1 MIDAVL
7 AFVYAALPLVY
18 AGTAVATGIL
28 AVFTWRDRSATGSTA
43 MVGVLVAITFWL
55 LAITAGSL
63 VTDLRTMLVLASV
76 ALAGLSLTVA
86 FLFVFALRYAG
97 YDDRLAGPTAL
108 VLLVHPLLVGF
119 FAITN
124 DGTGI
129 SLLGV
134 GGHDLIYERVEM
146 GSYANGNVVWGDGFW
161 VHTAYAY
168 LLTLAST
175 ALVLKTTF
183 ASNDT
188 YRFQSATVAVAIL
201 VPWVSNVLDL
211 FVAGVDGLLALGFGA
226 SAILLT
232 VSIHRYE
239 LSNVTPVTR
248 RVVMEAVADGV
259 LVVDADGRIVDLND
273 RARDLL
279 ELSADAL
286 GADACTVLPAA
297 LDEFA
302 DPETA
307 PTRGRV
313 SYDDRTLDVETTP
326 FGDENGGRVFVL
338 RDVTEQ
344 HAYREELER
353 KTERLDRFASVVSHD
368 LRNPLSVAKG
378 YADIAESSG
387 DPDAFEQVHAAHDRM
402 ESLIEDVLLMAR
414 EGETSTNP
422 EPVALADVAE
432 RAWTTVDTED
442 ATLDVPGSDAAVD
455 ADPDRIVQ
463 LFENLF
469 RNSVEHGGADVTV
482 TVSALDDGFAVA
494 DDGDGIDPDVGD
506 DLFDTGVTG
515 DGGTGLGLAIVDRIA
530 GAHGWTVTTT
540 ESDTDGA
547 RFEFHGVT
555 RRPDADIVTSDP
567 EPIPDDPFA

>member
-1 MIDAVL
+1 MMDAVL
-7 AFVYAALPLVY
+7 PVVY
-18 AGTAVATGIL
+18 AGTAVATGTL
-28 AVFTWRDRSATGSTA
+28 AARTWRDRSATGSTA
-43 MVGVLVAITFWL
+43 MVGVLVALTFWL
-55 LAITAGSL
+55 LAITAGGL
-63 VTDLRTMLVLASV
+63 ATDRRTMLVLASV

-97 YDDRLAGPTAL
+97 HDDVLAGRTAL

-119 FAITN
+119 LAITN

-129 SLLGV
+129 SFLGV
-134 GGHDLIYERVEM
+134 GGHHLIYESVER
-146 GSYANGNVVWGDGFW
+146 GAYANANVEWADGFW

-175 ALVLKTTF
+175 VLVLQTTF

-188 YRFQSATVAVAIL
+188 YRFQSATVVVAIL

-211 FVAGVDGLLALGFGA
+211 FVAGVGGLLPLGFGA

-232 VSIHRYE
+232 VSVRRYE
-239 LSNVTPVTR
+239 LSNVAPVTR

-273 RARDLL
+273 RARSLL
-279 ELSADAL
+279 ELSGDAL
-286 GADACTVLPAA
+286 GADARGVLPPA

-302 DPETA
+302 DPQTA
-307 PTRGRV
+307 PTRQRV
-313 SYDDRTLDVETTP
+313 SHDGRTLDVETTP

-378 YADIAESSG
+378 YADIAEETG
-387 DPDAFEQVHAAHDRM
+387 DPDAFDRIHSAHDRM
-402 ESLIEDVLLMAR
+402 DSLIEDVLLMAR
-414 EGETSTNP
+414 EGETSTDP
-422 EPVALADVAE
+422 EPVGLADVAD
-432 RAWTTVDTED
+432 RAWTTVDTDD
-442 ATLDVPGSDAAVD
+442 ATLDVADPDAALE
-455 ADPDRIVQ
+455 ADPDRVVQ

-469 RNSVEHGGADVTV
+469 RNSVEHGDADVTV
-482 TVSALDDGFAVA
+482 TVVALDDGFAVA
-494 DDGDGIDPDVGD
+494 DDGAGIDPDVDD

-530 GAHGWTVTTT
+530 SAHGWTVTAT
-540 ESDTDGA
+540 ESDDGGA

-555 RRPDADIVTSDP
+555 RRPDADVATSDP

>member
-7 AFVYAALPLVY
+7 PVVY
-18 AGTAVATGIL
+18 AGTAVATGTL
-28 AVFTWRDRSATGSTA
+28 AAFTWRDRSATGSTA

-55 LAITAGSL
+55 VAITAGGL
-63 VTDLRTMLVLASV
+63 VTDLRTMLVLSSV

-97 YDDRLAGPTAL
+97 YDDRLTGRTAL

-124 DGTGI
+124 DGTGV

-134 GGHDLIYERVEM
+134 GGHDLIYESVEI
-146 GSYANGNVVWGDGFW
+146 GAYANGNVEWADGFW

-168 LLTLAST
+168 LLTLTST
-175 ALVLKTTF
+175 VLVLKTTLT
-183 ASNDT
+183 SNDT

-211 FVAGVDGLLALGFGA
+211 FVPGIDGLLALGFGA

-239 LSNVTPVTR
+239 LSNVTPVPR

-259 LVVDADGRIVDLND
+259 LVLDADGRIVDLND
-273 RARDLL
+273 RARSLL
-279 ELSADAL
+279 ELPGDAL
-286 GADACTVLPAA
+286 GADACSVLPPA

-302 DPETA
+302 DPATA
-307 PTRGRV
+307 PTRARV
-313 SYDDRTLDVETTP
+313 SYDGRTLDVETTP

-378 YADIAESSG
+378 YADIAEETH
-387 DPDAFEQVHAAHDRM
+387 DPDAFERVHDAHDRM
-402 ESLIEDVLLMAR
+402 DSLIEDVLLMAR

-422 EPVALADVAE
+422 EPVGLADVAD

-442 ATLDVPGSDAAVD
+442 GTLDVVDPDATVE

-469 RNSVEHGGADVTV
+469 RNAIEHGGRDVTV
-482 TVSALDDGFAVA
+482 TVGALDDGFSVA
-494 DDGDGIDPDVGD
+494 DDGEGIDPDVD
-506 DLFDTGVTG
+506 EDLFDTGVTG

-530 GAHGWTVTTT
+530 SAHDWTVTAT
-540 ESDTDGA
+540 ESDDGGA

-555 RRPDADIVTSDP
+555 RRPDADVATNDP